1 VTGPPS
7 VRSHPVSAGGTFR
20 PWQGTGRLST
30 LPIMTSSA
38 RTLLEVAGVTVHDV
52 AAAAG
57 CPAAL
62 VEAQLAGVRPLDD
75 EVLDAIRALCGS
87 HVAEEITALVARER
101 LVQLDE
107 IQHGR
112 L

>member
-1 VTGPPS
+1 
-7 VRSHPVSAGGTFR
+7 
-20 PWQGTGRLST
+20 
-30 LPIMTSSA
+30 MTSSA